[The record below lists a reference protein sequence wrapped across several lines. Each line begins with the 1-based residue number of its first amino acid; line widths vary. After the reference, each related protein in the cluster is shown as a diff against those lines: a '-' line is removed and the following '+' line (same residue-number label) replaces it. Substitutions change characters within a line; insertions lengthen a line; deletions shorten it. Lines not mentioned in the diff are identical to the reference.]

1 MTGYQT
7 HSALVRFTMVTV
19 ITVFMATLGGC
30 SSEGQYNRYRH
41 ARDTI
46 SLSAGDAVAHNKAV
60 QTIDP
65 WPVYARKRSQT
76 TDGKR
81 ILLGMERYQKNES
94 LEPQGMGTAET
105 YESAGEPPQPAPQA
119 Q

>member
-1 MTGYQT
+1 MTSMQKQR
-7 HSALVRFTMVTV
+7 AVLRFSMMTAIAVSMV
-19 ITVFMATLGGC
+19 TLGGC
-30 SSEGQYNRYRH
+30 REGQYNRYRH

-65 WPVYARKRSQT
+65 WPVYARKRRQT

-81 ILLGMERYQKNES
+81 VLLGMERYQENKS
-94 LEPQGMGTAET
+94 IEPQGMSTSDTFED
-105 YESAGEPPQPAPQA
+105 AGGSPPPAA
-119 Q
+119 LSK

>member
-1 MTGYQT
+1 MTGKQEL
-7 HSALVRFTMVTV
+7 SAALRLSMAAAIAVSMV
-19 ITVFMATLGGC
+19 TLGGC
-30 SSEGQYNRYRH
+30 REGQYNRYRH

-65 WPVYARKRSQT
+65 WPVYARKKRQT

-94 LEPQGMGTAET
+94 IEPQGMGVSEAFQE
-105 YESAGEPPQPAPQA
+105 EGGPPPPPAPPA

>member
-1 MTGYQT
+1 MTGNQKHYT
-7 HSALVRFTMVTV
+7 VLRFSIAAGISVAMV
-19 ITVFMATLGGC
+19 MLGGC
-30 SSEGQYNRYRH
+30 REGQYNRYRH

-46 SLSAGDAVAHNKAV
+46 SLSAGDSVAYNKAL

-65 WPVYARKRSQT
+65 WPVYARKRHQT

-81 ILLGMERYQKNES
+81 ALLAVERYQKNDS
-94 LEPQGMGTAET
+94 IEPQGMGTSET
-105 YESAGEPPQPAPQA
+105 YEDAGEPPPAAPPA